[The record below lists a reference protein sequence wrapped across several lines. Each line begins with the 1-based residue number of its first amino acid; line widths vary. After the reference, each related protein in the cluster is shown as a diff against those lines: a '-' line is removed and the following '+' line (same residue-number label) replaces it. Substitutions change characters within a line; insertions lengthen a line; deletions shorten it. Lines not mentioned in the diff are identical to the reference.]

1 MCEYK
6 LKLVS
11 DSFNCIQLLF
21 KCGVYGAFA
30 GGRNCS
36 IPEVDFNAALL
47 LLQVIKEANSDLSRE
62 INSDILIFK

>member
-11 DSFNCIQLLF
+11 NSFNCIQLLF

-36 IPEVDFNAALL
+36 IPEVDVYNFVLVSL
-47 LLQVIKEANSDLSRE
+47 TCLQNLKRSQVVYTQ
-62 INSDILIFK
+62 